1 VLYNIYYIIYDK
13 VRRRR
18 GTKKIHHAKEKK
30 EAFSISKLC
39 IEMGKAYGASK
50 SMVMKILRTHE
61 ENGNIEIAGDTFIT
75 TNNGGKK

>member
-1 VLYNIYYIIYDK
+1 VKSKMDYYTRIQEINKEID
-13 VRRRR
+13 R
-18 GTKKIHHAKEKK
+18 TIHHAKEKK